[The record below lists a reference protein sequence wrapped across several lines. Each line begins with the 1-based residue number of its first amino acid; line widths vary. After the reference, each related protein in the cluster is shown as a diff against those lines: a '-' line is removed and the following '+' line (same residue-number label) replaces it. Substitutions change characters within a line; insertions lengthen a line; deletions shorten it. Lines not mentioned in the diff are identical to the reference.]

1 MIVEMKETGR
11 CGLCGTS
18 MPDGSEAEW
27 CAACLAKPLTDDEET
42 VSHRRGR
49 PGSGRSGRKASP
61 PPGAKTPNGPD
72 ESPHDLKGKTIG
84 PYRLYE
90 RLGEGGMG
98 QVYVAEQ
105 RSPVRRRVAIKLIKP
120 GMDSREVLARF
131 DAERQALALM
141 DHPNIARVLDG
152 GMMENGRPYFVMDL
166 VMGLPLTEY
175 CDRNKLSVGDRLEL
189 FHQVCLGIQHAHQ
202 KGIIHRDIKP
212 SNVVVALN
220 HGQPIPKVIDF
231 GIAKAMGAE
240 LTQKTYFTFSGQ
252 IIGTP
257 QYMSPEQA
265 EAHPADIDTRS
276 DIYSLG
282 VLLYELLT
290 GQTPIGQDRLTGVG
304 LEEMLRLIRDHDP
317 VRPSLLLAKLGQD
330 TVSQLTSNRG
340 IATGRL
346 SQLLRGDLDWLVMK
360 ALEKDR
366 ARRYETANSLAMDVR
381 GFLRNEPITAT
392 PPTVGYRLGKLVR
405 RHRGPIAAGCAVV
418 FVLLGGL
425 VVSLW
430 QAARANEE
438 ATRARTAEALAL
450 ANLEVAAEQRRIALV
465 EKDKAREAQEVAVLE
480 KDKAREAQKFALGEK
495 DKAREAQEFADLSR
509 KKAEEALSDAEI
521 AQKKAEAALIELRNS
536 QQREAA
542 GEIRR
547 SDLENRV
554 TELLTFLRSEEMRQ
568 AFQKKH
574 PDGLG
579 IVRSIDETITR
590 VFPGS
595 SKATDF
601 LGQDYRLS
609 LKLGVNAIHSL
620 ESSLTAAHRN
630 FGSALELFQP
640 LQQSDAPP
648 DFGELG
654 FIQLQLAKIERMRGR
669 YPETR
674 QLLEDAQRSID
685 TLGDRIDASVL
696 RTAILLEM
704 AGLDVRLGTAPAGE
718 MVQKAFGETRNLPEN
733 SPDYLTNHL
742 KAVALLLDHA
752 GDRTEAAMIADA
764 RAAVELV
771 EKAGNAPAEDVLSAA
786 EVSQLL
792 AIRSARTA
800 ATTTAPAA
808 DAPPEGAAQPLP
820 PRIGPE
826 ETVELLEAT
835 ERIRT
840 MAASS
845 NDRRLKLL
853 ELRAELRAAGFF
865 SETGLVYEALQH
877 FQRCLDRS
885 SALLRLDA
893 EMAEPLEMQF
903 EAGLAMAAIYGEA
916 GEHAKRLASLDHAYD
931 ALLEARRREVGTSH
945 YGTEDPDFFR
955 LMVEAAVHQ
964 FFVAS
969 GSSSALEENAF
980 YADEA
985 NYFGK
990 DKTGRRSMLDD
1001 QQRYRQ
1007 RYPQRL
1013 FKPREIGAISGT
1025 ERDGYQTRVVI
1036 DYWLADP
1043 RKSNNIKV
1051 DRPDGEL
1058 SLEIGFAFDDSHRL
1072 KIVSIMNAE
1081 PKPQL

>member
-1 MIVEMKETGR
+1 M
-11 CGLCGTS
+11 CN
-18 MPDGSEAEW
+18 
-27 CAACLAKPLTDDEET
+27 ACLSKPFTDDDET
-42 VSHRRGR
+42 VSIRHVSSA
-49 PGSGRSGRKASP
+49 SGRSGRKVSTKP
-61 PPGAKTPNGPD
+61 SDKKSTILD
-72 ESPHDLKGKTIG
+72 DSPHDLKGKTIG

-105 RSPVRRRVAIKLIKP
+105 RSPIRRRVAIKLIKP

-166 VMGLPLTEY
+166 VLGLPITEY
-175 CDRNKLSVGDRLEL
+175 CDRHKLNVEDRLEL

-240 LTQKTYFTFSGQ
+240 LTQKTYFTFTGQ
-252 IIGTP
+252 IVGTP
-257 QYMSPEQA
+257 HYMSPEQA
-265 EAHPADIDTRS
+265 ESHPSDIDTRS

-290 GQTPIGQDRLTGVG
+290 GQPPISHDRFNDVG

-317 VRPSLLLAKLGQD
+317 VRPSLLLARLDQN
-330 TVSQLTSNRG
+330 TVFRITSNRG

-346 SQLLRGDLDWLVMK
+346 SHLLRGDLDWLVMK

-366 ARRYETANSLAMDVR
+366 SRRYETANSLAMDVR
-381 GFLRNEPITAT
+381 GYLRNEPITAT
-392 PPTVGYRLGKLVR
+392 PPTARYRLGKFIR
-405 RHRGPIAAGCAVV
+405 RHRGPIAASCAVV

-425 VVSLW
+425 VASLW

-438 ATRARTAEALAL
+438 AARAQTAEALAL
-450 ANLEVAAEQRRIALV
+450 SNLEIAAEQRRIALE
-465 EKDKAREAQEVAVLE
+465 EKDKA
-480 KDKAREAQKFALGEK
+480 KK
-495 DKAREAQEFADLSR
+495 AQEFADLSR
-509 KKAEEALSDAEI
+509 KKSEDALADAEI
-521 AQKKAEAALIELRNS
+521 AKKKAEIALIELRNS

-542 GEIRR
+542 GEFKR

-568 AFQKKH
+568 AFQKKY

-579 IVRSIDETITR
+579 IVRSIDETIIR

-595 SKATDF
+595 SKASDF

-630 FGSALELFQP
+630 FSSALELYQP
-640 LQQSDAPP
+640 LQESNAPP
-648 DFGELG
+648 DRSELG
-654 FIQLQLAKIERMRGR
+654 FIQLQLGKIQGMRGR
-669 YPETR
+669 YSETR
-674 QLLEDAQRSID
+674 QILDEALDSISALEN
-685 TLGDRIDASVL
+685 RIDASVL
-696 RTAILLEM
+696 RAMILLEA
-704 AGLDVRLGTAPAGE
+704 AGLDSRLHGKQAE
-718 MVQKAFGETRNLPEN
+718 DQLQIAFQMARTLPEN
-733 SPDYLTNHL
+733 SPEYVAIHLT
-742 KAVALLLDHA
+742 AIALLLDYEQDRAEA
-752 GDRTEAAMIADA
+752 GLIADA
-764 RAAVELV
+764 RSALKVVEEAEAAQEEEVLAAVEV
-771 EKAGNAPAEDVLSAA
+771 N
-786 EVSQLL
+786 QLL
-792 AIRSARTA
+792 AIRSAHMAVSSA
-800 ATTTAPAA
+800 ALVTGSLL
-808 DAPPEGAAQPLP
+808 EGASEPLP
-820 PRIGPE
+820 PRIGPQE
-826 ETVELLEAT
+826 MANLVVAT
-835 ERIRT
+835 DRIRKL
-840 MAASS
+840 AATS
-845 NDRRLKLL
+845 NDRRFKLL
-853 ELRAELRAAGFF
+853 ELRAELRAANFF
-865 SETGLVYEALQH
+865 SETGQDYEALQH
-877 FQRCLDRS
+877 YQRCLDRS
-885 SALLRLDA
+885 SALLRLDN

-903 EAGLAMAAIYGEA
+903 EASLAMASIYGEA
-916 GEHAKRLASLDHAYD
+916 SEHAKRLASLNNAYD
-931 ALLEARRREVGTSH
+931 ALLEARRREVDTSH
-945 YGTEDPDFFR
+945 YRTQDPDFFR

-964 FFVAS
+964 FFVVS

-980 YADEA
+980 YADEV

-990 DKTGRRSMLDD
+990 EKTGRRSMLYD
-1001 QQRYRQ
+1001 QQHYRQ

-1013 FKPREIGAISGT
+1013 FVPREIGAISGS
-1025 ERDGYQTRVVI
+1025 EVEGYRTRVMI

-1043 RKSNNIKV
+1043 QKSNNIKV

-1058 SLEIGFAFDDSHRL
+1058 SMDIEFAFDDSHRL
-1072 KIVSIMNAE
+1072 KIIMIANTE
-1081 PKPQL
+1081 TNSR